1 MNKKTTLAL
10 ATNLVLSGL
19 TLPFATA
26 DVSVKVGPTP
36 IPQGNALAAK
46 DITIQNSKLAIAIA
60 VETAPPWGVARGG
73 IIDVATVKDGV
84 INSDKAS
91 LMDFIPNNWSSWPT
105 TYQKVTV
112 VKNTPKEAVV
122 TTERDW
128 ESVTLSTRY
137 SLKSNDNKVHV
148 VTKMKNTSKKA
159 YDKLLSGYVLW
170 PDGGYLFGVPG
181 MKGAKQ
187 GKATHALTDWMAA
200 YDEDWSLGLHAPYF
214 NFINYGSRDMYL
226 SHQLQPGEER
236 SFEGWLQ
243 VGPNGD
249 LSPMV
254 ASEIKLKNLAAGTI
268 QGSVTTVSGKDVEK
282 PAIVVEKNGQ
292 PYTWVIGD
300 KGKYSLRLPAGK
312 YNLYAAAKGHANS
325 TPITIELKKKHTVTQ
340 NFNDLKAPGE
350 LQVNV
355 KSIASGQPLDARIT
369 IEEGDKPL
377 IKYFGKKTFFTNLH
391 PAGQAKITIAPG
403 KYKLKVAHAEGFLA
417 KAKYYDISINP
428 GAIQNLT
435 AKISPQANPNT
446 SDWYSADLHH
456 HSDVLDGF
464 TAPEYVLR
472 SQLAAGL
479 DVSFLSDHDTAK
491 NHYTMADLSRSRKVP
506 FIPSMEISPSWG
518 HFNAYPLQLGKP
530 LNIDPGTASAKEVL
544 TAATELGAIAIQAN
558 HPMIAYGYFKNT
570 DNKKVPGGFNP
581 NFELLEVNSAVEYD
595 KTIKRVWQQWN
606 NGNRYYLSAGSDTH
620 DVWNEQSGKV
630 RMYTQING
638 EVTAESFVK
647 SLKSGNAYATFG
659 PLIYPHQ
666 PFGEEI
672 KTLPGAKVLL
682 GFDVQAVDG
691 LKSVKLIEQGK
702 VIQEKTFNNGQEI
715 TDVLFTVSSKQDSW
729 YSLIVEDSKGKRAF
743 TNPVWLNVINLTVS
757 QK

>member
-1 MNKKTTLAL
+1 MNKKTTLTL
-10 ATNLVLSGL
+10 ATSLVLGGL
-19 TLPFATA
+19 ASPFATA
-26 DVSVKVGPTP
+26 DVSVKVGPTS
-36 IPQGNALAAK
+36 IPQGNAVGKK
-46 DITIQNSKLAIAIA
+46 DITIQNNKLAIAIA

-73 IIDVATVKDGV
+73 IIDIATVKDGV
-84 INSDKAS
+84 IGSDKAS

-105 TYQKVTV
+105 TYQKVNV
-112 VKNTPKEAVV
+112 VKNTPKEAII
-122 TTERDW
+122 TTDRDW
-128 ESVTLSTRY
+128 EGVTLHTRY
-137 SLKSNDNKVHV
+137 RLKANDNKVHV
-148 VTKMKNTSKKA
+148 VTKMKNTTKKA

-187 GKATHALTDWMAA
+187 GKATHALTDWMSA

-243 VGPNGD
+243 VGPSGD

-254 ASEIKLKNLAAGTI
+254 ASEIKLKNLPAGTI
-268 QGSVTTVSGKDVEK
+268 QGSVVTTSGKTVEK

-312 YNLYAAAKGHANS
+312 YNVYATAKGHASS
-325 TPITIELKKKHTVTQ
+325 TPIEIELKKKHTVTQ
-340 NFNDLKAPGE
+340 NFNDLQAPGE
-350 LQVNV
+350 LQVKV
-355 KSIASGQPLDARIT
+355 KSTSSGQPLDARIT

-391 PAGQAKITIAPG
+391 PTGQAKITIAPG

-417 KAKYYDISINP
+417 KAKYYDISIKP
-428 GAIQNLT
+428 ESSQNLV
-435 AKISPQANPNT
+435 AAISPQANPNA
-446 SDWYSADLHH
+446 SHWYSADLHH

-464 TAPEYVLR
+464 TPPEYVLR

-479 DVSFLSDHDTAK
+479 DLSFLSDHDTAK
-491 NHYTMADLSRSRKVP
+491 NHYKMADLSRSRNVP

-530 LNIDPGTASAKEVL
+530 LTIDPGTASAKEVL
-544 TAATELGAIAIQAN
+544 TAAIELGASAIQAN

-570 DNKKVPGGFNP
+570 DNKKVPGGFHP
-581 NFELLEVNSAVEYD
+581 NFELLEINSAVEYD

-606 NGNRYYLSAGSDTH
+606 NGNRYYFSAGSDTH
-620 DVWNEQSGKV
+620 DVWNELSGKV
-630 RMYTQING
+630 RIYTQVNG
-638 EVTAESFVK
+638 EVTADSFVK
-647 SLKSGNAYATFG
+647 AIKTGNAYVTFG

-666 PFGEEI
+666 KLGEEI
-672 KTLPGAKVLL
+672 KTIPGAEVKLS
-682 GFDVQAVDG
+682 FDVQAVHG
-691 LKSVKLIEQGK
+691 LKSVKLIERGEVK
-702 VIQEKTFNNGQEI
+702 NEKTFNNSQEL
-715 TDVLFTVSSKQDSW
+715 TEVLFTVTPQQDSW
-729 YSLIVEDSKGKRAF
+729 FSLVVEDSQGKRAF
-743 TNPVWLNVINLTVS
+743 TNPIWLKVINLAVN
-757 QK
+757 QQ